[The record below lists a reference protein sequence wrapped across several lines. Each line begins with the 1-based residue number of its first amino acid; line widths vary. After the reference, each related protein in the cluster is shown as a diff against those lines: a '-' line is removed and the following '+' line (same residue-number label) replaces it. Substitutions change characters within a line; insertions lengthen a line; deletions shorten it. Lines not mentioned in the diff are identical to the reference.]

1 MEVYFHMVETAQF
14 IQDNIIPFF
23 LLLGVLI
30 FVHELGHF
38 SVAKFFGVRVET
50 FSIGFGKKI
59 LSFKK
64 GDTTYALSLFPLGGY
79 VKMYGDNPEAEV
91 PEDQK
96 KYSFLHKPVSQRFA
110 IVFAGPFIN
119 FAFAA
124 ILFAFIAMIGEQ
136 VPAPVVGD
144 IDSSSQAYQ
153 MGFRSGDKIQTVNN
167 KTIDNWMDLERIIKE
182 NPNETI
188 NVSLLRDGEELE
200 LAAKTTQGKNKNI
213 LSLESDVGTITGLHN
228 LATLPVVGVAQHGV
242 GAKNGLKTFDEILAV
257 NETPVLLYSELKSAL
272 EKAANS
278 NEAVNLTVKTFNDP
292 AAKERS
298 ISIASNKLDSS
309 NVLNSLGV
317 ESTELYIYRIQS
329 DSPAEKAGLKAGD
342 KLLEIDGQ
350 PLNEWEQVIE
360 VVRDFN
366 PEDKYFEFIIYRE
379 GKKMQFDIT
388 PQLSENL
395 MTATGSTEDRYTIG
409 VSPAFFQTLAEK
421 TKQQTLNPL
430 KAAWIGIEDSV
441 KWSGMILVSIWRLID
456 GTVSAKN
463 IGGVISIGR
472 FSRTSFE
479 EGISAFI
486 KMMAILSINLFLLN
500 LLPIPVLDGGHLV
513 FFSIEALKGSPISLK
528 KMEIAQT
535 VGFILLMSLMVFSLY
550 NDVTNYLQSL
560 RW

>member
-1 MEVYFHMVETAQF
+1 MVETAQF

-463 IGGVISIGR
+463 IGDSWRLWDPSAKIS
-472 FSRTSFE
+472 S
-479 EGISAFI
+479 
-486 KMMAILSINLFLLN
+486 
-500 LLPIPVLDGGHLV
+500 
-513 FFSIEALKGSPISLK
+513 
-528 KMEIAQT
+528 
-535 VGFILLMSLMVFSLY
+535 
-550 NDVTNYLQSL
+550 
-560 RW
+560 

>member
-1 MEVYFHMVETAQF
+1 MFETAQF

-79 VKMYGDNPEAEV
+79 VKMYGDNPEAEI

-119 FAFAA
+119 FAFASV
-124 ILFAFIAMIGEQ
+124 LFAMIAMIGEP

-144 IDSSSQAYQ
+144 IEVNSAAYQ
-153 MGFRSGDKIQTVNN
+153 AGFRSGDNIQGINGKPIQN
-167 KTIDNWMDLERIIKE
+167 WLELEKTIQEQ
-182 NPNETI
+182 PNEKLQV
-188 NVSLLRDGEELE
+188 NVLRDGNTLNLSAE
-200 LAAKTTQGKNKNI
+200 TTQGKNKNI
-213 LSLESDVGTITGLHN
+213 LSLESTVGTIEGLHN
-228 LATLPVVGVAQHGV
+228 LAILPVVGVAYHGI

-257 NETPVLLYSELKSAL
+257 NDTPVKLYSQLAPAVTAELKTSDSITL
-272 EKAANS
+272 K
-278 NEAVNLTVKTFNDP
+278 VKTFNEP
-292 AAKERS
+292 GASERL
-298 ISIASNKLDSS
+298 ISIPASVFQNSTES
-309 NVLNSLGV
+309 VLNTLGV
-317 ESTELYIYRIQS
+317 ESTELYIYRLQT
-329 DSPAEKAGLKAGD
+329 DSPAEKAGLKPGD
-342 KLLEIDGQ
+342 KLLQINQ
-350 PLNEWEQVIE
+350 TNLNEWEQVIK
-360 VVRDFN
+360 VVREFDPKNKF
-366 PEDKYFEFIIYRE
+366 FEFIIYRQ
-379 GKKMQFDIT
+379 GQRMQFDIT
-388 PQLSENL
+388 PELSENL
-395 MTATGSTEDRYTIG
+395 MTAVGTTEDRYTIG
-409 VSPAFFQTLAEK
+409 VSPAFFQTLAER
-421 TKQQTLNPL
+421 TKLQTLNPF
-430 KAAWIGIEDSV
+430 KAAWIGVEESLN
-441 KWSGMILVSIWRLID
+441 WSGMILVSIWRLID

-472 FSRTSFE
+472 VASQSFE
-479 EGISAFI
+479 AGLIAFI

>member
-1 MEVYFHMVETAQF
+1 MVETAQF

-64 GDTTYALSLFPLGGY
+64 GDTTYAISLFPLGGY
-79 VKMYGDNPEAEV
+79 VKMYGDNPEAEI

-96 KYSFLHKPVSQRFA
+96 KYSFLHKPVGQRFA

-153 MGFRSGDKIQTVNN
+153 MGFRAGDKIQTINN
-167 KTIDNWMDLERIIKE
+167 KSVDNWMELERIIKE
-182 NPNETI
+182 NPNEKV
-188 NVSLLRDGEELE
+188 NVSLLREGEKVELT
-200 LAAKTTQGKNKNI
+200 AHTSQGKNKNI
-213 LSLESDVGTITGLHN
+213 LSLESDVGTISGLHN

-242 GAKNGLKTFDEILAV
+242 GAKNGLKTFDEILSV
-257 NETPVLLYSELKSAL
+257 NDTPVLLYSELKPTL
-272 EKAANS
+272 EKVVSS
-278 NEAVNLTVKTFNDP
+278 NKVVSLTVKTFNDP
-292 AAKERS
+292 NAKERTVN
-298 ISIASNKLDSS
+298 IASNELDAS

-317 ESTELYIYRIQS
+317 EGTELYIYRIQS
-329 DSPAEKAGLKAGD
+329 DSPAEKAGLKTGD
-342 KLLEIDGQ
+342 KLLEINDQ

-360 VVRDFN
+360 VVRNFD
-366 PEDKYFEFIIYRE
+366 PEDKFFEFIIYRE

-421 TKQQTLNPL
+421 TKQQTLNPF
-430 KAAWIGIEDSV
+430 KAAWIGVEESV

-472 FSRTSFE
+472 VASSSFE
-479 EGISAFI
+479 AGLIAFI

>member
-1 MEVYFHMVETAQF
+1 MVETAQF

-59 LSFKK
+59 LSFKR

-79 VKMYGDNPEAEV
+79 VKMYGDNPEAEI

-96 KYSFLHKPVSQRFA
+96 QYSFLHKPVGQRFA
-110 IVFAGPFIN
+110 IVFAGPFVN
-119 FAFAA
+119 LAFAA
-124 ILFAFIAMIGEQ
+124 ILFASIAMIGEQ

-144 IDSSSQAYQ
+144 IESTSQAYQ
-153 MGFRSGDKIQTVNN
+153 MGFRPGDKIESVND
-167 KTIDNWMDLERIIKE
+167 KAVSNWMELEHIIQE

-188 NVSLLRDGEELE
+188 SVALVRDGEPLKIE
-200 LAAKTTQGKNKNI
+200 AKTDQGQNKNI
-213 LSLESDVGTITGLHN
+213 LSLESTVGTISGLHN

-242 GAKNGLKTFDEILAV
+242 GAKNGLKTFDEILSI
-257 NETPVLLYSELKSAL
+257 NEKPVLLYKDLAPRLKQAITASDT
-272 EKAANS
+272 
-278 NEAVNLTVKTFNDP
+278 VNLTVKTFNDP
-292 AAKERS
+292 AAQKRK
-298 ISIASNKLDSS
+298 ISIASENLNADMPI
-309 NVLNSLGV
+309 NSLGV
-317 ESTELYIYRIQS
+317 EGTELYIYKIQS
-329 DSPAEKAGLKAGD
+329 DSPAEKAGLQPGD
-342 KLLEIDGQ
+342 KLLEINGTA
-350 PLNEWEQVIE
+350 LNEWEQVIE
-360 VVRDFN
+360 VVRNFKS
-366 PEDKYFEFIIYRE
+366 EDKFFEFIIYRE

-409 VSPAFFQTLAEK
+409 VSPAYFQTLADK
-421 TKQQTLNPL
+421 TKKQTLNPF
-430 KAAWIGIEDSV
+430 KAAWIGVEESF

-472 FSRTSFE
+472 VASQSFE
-479 EGISAFI
+479 AGLIAFI

-513 FFSIEALKGSPISLK
+513 FFSIEALKGSPLSLK